1 MSCSIDV
8 GVASTGRVI
17 NDIVYLRI
25 RTSFQILLLFISIA
39 S

>member
-17 NDIVYLRI
+17 NDIVYLR
-25 RTSFQILLLFISIA
+25 TSFQILLLLISIA